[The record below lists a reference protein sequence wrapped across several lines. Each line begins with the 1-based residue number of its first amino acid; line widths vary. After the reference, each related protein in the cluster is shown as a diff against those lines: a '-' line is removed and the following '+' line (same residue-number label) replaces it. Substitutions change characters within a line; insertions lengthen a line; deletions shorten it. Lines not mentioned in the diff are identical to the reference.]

1 MSSADIIAVIKAF
14 LKMNHI
20 KHQIICNTDS
30 AMDLLS
36 DTD

>member
-1 MSSADIIAVIKAF
+1 MISADIIAVIKAF
-14 LKMNHI
+14 LKTNHI

-30 AMDLLS
+30 SMDLLS

>member
-20 KHQIICNTDS
+20 KHQIICNT
-30 AMDLLS
+30 
-36 DTD
+36 